1 MSYFLTFLAVI
12 FWIFRIFVA
21 VMESIN
27 SEFICNTLNL
37 GIEILIIFLSLPC
50 LLLIIKRNLIGATLY
65 LGMYG
70 AYFGT
75 ALYNAYF
82 GIDLNEELQIRNTMS
97 LISSVIG
104 VIIALFV
111 FIDILFNKNRTN
123 NSLNQKTDWYYN
135 NDKFDREYDERA
147 DKNQY
152 KIR

>member
-21 VMESIN
+21 IMESIG
-27 SEFICNTLNL
+27 EVFICNTLNL

-75 ALYNAYF
+75 ALYNSYF
-82 GIDLNEELQIRNTMS
+82 GINLDQELQITNTIS
-97 LISSVIG
+97 LISSAIG
-104 VIIALFV
+104 VIIPIFV
-111 FIDILFNKNRTN
+111 FIDILLNKNRTN
-123 NSLNQKTDWYYN
+123 NSLNKKTDWYYN

>member
-75 ALYNAYF
+75 ALYNTYF
-82 GIDLNEELQIRNTMS
+82 GIDLNEELQITNTMS

-104 VIIALFV
+104 VIIPLFV

>member
-82 GIDLNEELQIRNTMS
+82 GIDLNEELQITNTMS

-104 VIIALFV
+104 VIIPIFV

-123 NSLNQKTDWYYN
+123 NSLNQKTDW
-135 NDKFDREYDERA
+135 
-147 DKNQY
+147 
-152 KIR
+152 

>member
-82 GIDLNEELQIRNTMS
+82 GIDLNEELQITNTMS

-104 VIIALFV
+104 VIIPIFV

-152 KIR
+152 KLR